1 MDYESKGRRFE
12 SSRER
17 FTTDSSMQSKTDIDV
32 GFMQQALELANEAAR
47 LGEVPVGA
55 LAVKDGLI
63 IGRGFN
69 RREIDRDPFSH
80 AEFNAMKEAAAAVGV
95 WRLTGVTV
103 YVTLEPCAMCAGAL
117 VQSRV
122 SRLVFGAHDPKA
134 GAVGSLYD
142 LAREPRHNHRV
153 EVTSGVM
160 AEACSQT
167 LKEFFA
173 GLRARRSKTKE

>member
-17 FTTDSSMQSKTDIDV
+17 ITLPVNEEHDSE
-32 GFMQQALELANEAAR
+32 FMRQALELAQQAAS

-55 LAVKDGLI
+55 VAVFDGQI
-63 IGRGFN
+63 VGRGFN
-69 RREIDRDPFSH
+69 RREQDRDPFAH
-80 AEFNAMKEAAAAVGV
+80 AEFLAMKEAAAVRGA
-95 WRLTGVTV
+95 WRLSGVTI

-122 SRLVFGAHDPKA
+122 SRLVYGAADPKA

-142 LAREPRHNHRV
+142 LAREPRHNHRLD
-153 EVTSGVM
+153 VTSGVL
-160 AEACSQT
+160 ADECGS
-167 LKEFFA
+167 LLRGFFA
-173 GLRARRSKTKE
+173 GLRARKSK

>member
-17 FTTDSSMQSKTDIDV
+17 INPMTEAADIDAQ
-32 GFMQQALELANEAAR
+32 FMAQALELASEAAR
-47 LGEVPVGA
+47 IGEVPVGA
-55 LAVKDGLI
+55 VAVKDGQI
-63 IGRGFN
+63 IGRGYN
-69 RREIDRDPFSH
+69 RREIDHDPFSH
-80 AEFNAMKEAAAAVGV
+80 AEFNAMREAAKAVGA

-122 SRLVFGAHDPKA
+122 SRLVYGATDPKA
-134 GAVGSLYD
+134 GAVGSLYN
-142 LAREPRHNHRV
+142 LATDPRHNHRV

-160 AEACSQT
+160 SEACSTT
-167 LKEFFA
+167 LKTFFA
-173 GLRARRSKTKE
+173 ALRRANKTE